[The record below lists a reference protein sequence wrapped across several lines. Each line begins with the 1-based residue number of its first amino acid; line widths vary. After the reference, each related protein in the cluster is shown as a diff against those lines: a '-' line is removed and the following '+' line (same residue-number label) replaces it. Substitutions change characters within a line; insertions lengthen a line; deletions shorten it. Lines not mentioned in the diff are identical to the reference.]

1 MENKTSQRGLLPVFL
16 SFFVMSFCD
25 LAGITIDRVK
35 SPDIFS
41 LGDFAIQ
48 FIPSVVFVWFFFL
61 SIPVGVW
68 QDRYGKKNILNAGM
82 IITALGMFIPYFL
95 FSKAALFIGF
105 ALLGIGNTI
114 VQVSANPLLLDVV
127 AGKKASYMSFSQFIK
142 AVGSM
147 TAPYAAAFCADKF
160 GDWKLMFLFFG
171 VTSLLSVLWLRSTP
185 IEESKNTE
193 RRATIASAL
202 GLLKNNYVA
211 FMALGIFLLV
221 GLDVGINSISGQ
233 FFVQHYHSASEYAE
247 KARSFYFFG
256 KMLGTF
262 LSAIILTKVSSSRFL
277 FLSCLVS
284 FILLAAL
291 TIAPTEGV
299 AMFLFVAIGFST
311 AAVFPLIFSLTVEKY
326 PARANEISG
335 LMIMAVSGG
344 AVIPPVMGFVNQQL
358 GIIQALMVLAACGL
372 YLLGLSLKKA

>member
-1 MENKTSQRGLLPVFL
+1 MENKTSQRRLLPVFL

-95 FSKAALFIGF
+95 F
-105 ALLGIGNTI
+105 
-114 VQVSANPLLLDVV
+114 DVV

-202 GLLKNNYVA
+202 GLLKNSYVA

-277 FLSCLVS
+277 FLSCL
-284 FILLAAL
+284 
-291 TIAPTEGV
+291 
-299 AMFLFVAIGFST
+299 
-311 AAVFPLIFSLTVEKY
+311 
-326 PARANEISG
+326 
-335 LMIMAVSGG
+335 
-344 AVIPPVMGFVNQQL
+344 
-358 GIIQALMVLAACGL
+358 
-372 YLLGLSLKKA
+372 

>member
-147 TAPYAAAFCADKF
+147 TAPYAAAFCADNF

-247 KARSFYFFG
+247 KARSFFF
-256 KMLGTF
+256 
-262 LSAIILTKVSSSRFL
+262 FL
-277 FLSCLVS
+277 FGFIHFAGGAHDRADGRRGHVS
-284 FILLAAL
+284 LCCHRIFY
-291 TIAPTEGV
+291 GRR
-299 AMFLFVAIGFST
+299 
-311 AAVFPLIFSLTVEKY
+311 FPLNFLAHRRKISCPRQRNFRAYDNGGFGRRSHPSPYGICKPTTWNNSGANGTGGLRFIFAW
-326 PARANEISG
+326 PFA
-335 LMIMAVSGG
+335 
-344 AVIPPVMGFVNQQL
+344 
-358 GIIQALMVLAACGL
+358 
-372 YLLGLSLKKA
+372 